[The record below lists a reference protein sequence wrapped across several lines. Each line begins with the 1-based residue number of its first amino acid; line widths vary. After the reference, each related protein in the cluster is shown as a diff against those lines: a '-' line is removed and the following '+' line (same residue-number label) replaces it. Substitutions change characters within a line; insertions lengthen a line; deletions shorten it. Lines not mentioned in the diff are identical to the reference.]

1 MSDFKPKHVFEQT
14 RFSAEPQ
21 QPELTAQQQF
31 AAAETFVPAAN
42 ETAQEEQSAEL
53 QLAEVIRPSS
63 SRRWW
68 FGGLFSAFAGLVGW
82 QAVDTLL
89 TALQAGDWLTLGWS
103 AFLSLLAGLGL
114 SAIAK
119 ELWKLR
125 KLRHLFSSQQ
135 QAEQL
140 LSSDGVGKGKAFCQE
155 MARQSGIPA
164 ENPAYDRWRNSVN
177 ATHSDAEVL
186 QMYDAMVVTQQD
198 KLAMQLVSRHATE
211 SAALVAISPLALA
224 DMLLVAWR
232 NFKMI
237 DNLSQVYGVELGYA
251 SRIQLV
257 RLVLANMALAGAS
270 ELAIDAGVDLMSM
283 DLAGKLSA
291 RAGQGVG
298 VGILTAR
305 LGLKAMALLRPIP
318 WQPQTQVKLSAI
330 RKEIITK
337 VASLALKP

>member
-1 MSDFKPKHVFEQT
+1 
-14 RFSAEPQ
+14 
-21 QPELTAQQQF
+21 
-31 AAAETFVPAAN
+31 
-42 ETAQEEQSAEL
+42 
-53 QLAEVIRPSS
+53 
-63 SRRWW
+63 
-68 FGGLFSAFAGLVGW
+68 
-82 QAVDTLL
+82 
-89 TALQAGDWLTLGWS
+89 
-103 AFLSLLAGLGL
+103 
-114 SAIAK
+114 
-119 ELWKLR
+119 
-125 KLRHLFSSQQ
+125 
-135 QAEQL
+135 
-140 LSSDGVGKGKAFCQE
+140 
-155 MARQSGIPA
+155 
-164 ENPAYDRWRNSVN
+164 
-177 ATHSDAEVL
+177 
-186 QMYDAMVVTQQD
+186 
-198 KLAMQLVSRHATE
+198 
-211 SAALVAISPLALA
+211 
-224 DMLLVAWR
+224 MLLVAWR

-251 SRIQLV
+251 SRIQLL